1 MIIAS
6 ALFHW
11 GNHGVKLVGDV
22 PSGLPH
28 LALPDI
34 AWSEIPSVVPV
45 AFSCFIV
52 ILAQGAATSRA
63 YALRYDDPFD
73 ENVDLVGLSLANVA
87 AGCSGTFVVNGSPT
101 KTAMVDTAGGRSQM
115 SQLTTVTMVLLV
127 LLFFTRPLS
136 YLPSAVLSAIVF
148 LIGVKLIDYRG
159 LAEIGKKSREEFIL
173 ALVTAAI
180 VVLVGVEQGILAAM
194 VLSLLDHVR
203 HGYRPPTAIILH
215 DPIEHWRM
223 EEAAPGKMIEPGLV
237 IYWFGADLYY
247 ANANYCSEQ
256 ARMLVSRSP
265 TPVRWLVVDTG
276 AITDIDYTAG
286 NMLRELQQDLA
297 KQGVVLALTR
307 VSDSPERG
315 PAVASS

>member
-1 MIIAS
+1 MRSGRDRGVLQIYFAVSGLLAAAGMIIAS

-11 GNHGVKLVGDV
+11 GNNGVKLVGDV

-28 LALPDI
+28 LTLPDV

-73 ENVDLVGLSLANVA
+73 EDVDLVGLSLANVA

-115 SQLTTVTMVLLV
+115 SQLTTVAIVLLV

-136 YLPSAVLSAIVF
+136 YLPSAVLAAIVF

-159 LAEIGKKSREEFIL
+159 LAEIGKRSREEFIL
-173 ALVTAAI
+173 R
-180 VVLVGVEQGILAAM
+180 
-194 VLSLLDHVR
+194 LLPR
-203 HGYRPPTAIILH
+203 RSSCWSASSKAFSRRWSSRCSIMCGTAI
-215 DPIEHWRM
+215 DPPRRSFSTIRSNTGGWKKQ
-223 EEAAPGKMIEPGLV
+223 PP
-237 IYWFGADLYY
+237 
-247 ANANYCSEQ
+247 
-256 ARMLVSRSP
+256 AR
-265 TPVRWLVVDTG
+265 
-276 AITDIDYTAG
+276 
-286 NMLRELQQDLA
+286 
-297 KQGVVLALTR
+297 
-307 VSDSPERG
+307 
-315 PAVASS
+315 